1 MTNKQLTKPLIL
13 LGAGGHAKVLLSL
26 AQSLKLSVL
35 GVCAP
40 ELIQNGVRQ
49 WRGLDV
55 LNNGDD
61 LKGYSPDDVD
71 LINGIGQRVDND
83 NRRRVFER
91 FTAQGYYFPSLVH
104 PNACVDSSVVLE
116 EGVQVMSGAV
126 IQVDA
131 HIGKNVIINTNASV
145 DHDCHIGENVHIAP
159 GAVLCG
165 TVTVSRGSFIA
176 TGVRVGPG
184 IKIGESA
191 VIGAGTSIVR
201 DVNAKSLV
209 LPAAVRYIG
218 LTSDTYVGEK

>member
-1 MTNKQLTKPLIL
+1 MTGKQLIKPLIL

-26 AQSLKLSVL
+26 VQSLKLSVL

-40 ELIQNGVRQ
+40 ELIHNGIKR

-55 LNNGDD
+55 LGDGDD
-61 LKGYSPDDVD
+61 LKGYSPDAVD
-71 LINGIGQRVDND
+71 LINGVGQRVDND

-104 PNACVDSSVVLE
+104 PHACVDSSVVLE
-116 EGVQVMSGAV
+116 EGVQVMAGAI

-131 HIGKNVIINTNASV
+131 HIGKNVIINTQASV
-145 DHDCHIGENVHIAP
+145 DHDCLIDENVHIAP

-165 TVTVSRGSFIA
+165 TVIVSKGTFIA
-176 TGVRVGPG
+176 TGARVGPG
-184 IKIGESA
+184 VKIGESA

-201 DVNAKSLV
+201 DVKAKSLV

-218 LTSDTYVGEK
+218 STSDTYVGEK